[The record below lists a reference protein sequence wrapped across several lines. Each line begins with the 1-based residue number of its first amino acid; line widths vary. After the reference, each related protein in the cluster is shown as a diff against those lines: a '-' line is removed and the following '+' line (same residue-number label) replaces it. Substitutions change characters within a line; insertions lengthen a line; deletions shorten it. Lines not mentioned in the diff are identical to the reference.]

1 MTPEL
6 EARLLE
12 ARRLDHA
19 GQPGRAILAYKLVL
33 RADPACVGAKVDL
46 AGLLMV
52 LGRHQEAL
60 DLCLD
65 ALAQRPGDLS
75 AIQNL
80 VGALLGLERY
90 EEADARCRGLL
101 EADPACAPAHLGLGM
116 SLACRDRHPEAE
128 AAFQRALALDPA
140 DRRARAALFT
150 SLIKDK
156 AWDRLYAVWMAMTD
170 LDPHPGNGGFEKA
183 MVHLVFGELEQGW
196 QLYEN
201 RFALARDPVTR
212 MNFPQP
218 LWDGSP
224 FPGRTLLLT
233 WEQGFGDTLMFIR
246 YAALARA
253 LGGRVVAQVQ
263 APLLPVLRGCP
274 GVDAWVAP
282 TDPLPPF
289 DLHLPLL
296 SLPRVLQTRLDTIP
310 APIPYLRVP
319 SPARGTPVR
328 PSEHL
333 KVGLVW
339 AGSQV
344 HKHDFLRTLPPRALE
359 PLAALPGVAWYSL
372 QVGYQGDPPWPLQE
386 LAPHLKDFGD
396 TARALD
402 KLDLLITV
410 DTAVAH
416 LAGAMARPVWLM
428 LPLMPDWRWL
438 LEGTTTPW
446 YPTFR
451 LFRQTHFNDWNAVVG
466 QITQALADLMASRT
480 TPRGT

>member
-1 MTPEL
+1 MEPEL

-12 ARRLDHA
+12 ARRLDRA

-33 RADPACVGAKVDL
+33 RADPSALGAKVDL
-46 AGLLMV
+46 AGLLMT
-52 LGRHQEAL
+52 LGREEEAL

-65 ALAQRPGDLS
+65 ALAQSPGNL
-75 AIQNL
+75 AALQNL
-80 VGALLGLERY
+80 IGALLGLERY
-90 EEADARCRGLL
+90 EEADARCRKLL
-101 EADPACAPAHLGLGM
+101 EDDPACAPAHLGLGM

-128 AAFQRALALDPA
+128 TAFRRALALDPA
-140 DRRARAALFT
+140 DRRARSALFT
-150 SLIKDK
+150 SLIKTK
-156 AWDRLYAVWMAMTD
+156 AWDRLYTVWMAMAGQ
-170 LDPHPGNGGFEKA
+170 DPDQAGGSFEQA
-183 MVHLVFGELEQGW
+183 MIHLVFGELEQGW
-196 QLYEN
+196 QRYES
-201 RFALARDPVTR
+201 RFDLTRDPVTR
-212 MNFPQP
+212 LACPQP
-218 LWDGSP
+218 LWDGAP

-246 YAALARA
+246 YAAMARA

-274 GVDAWVAP
+274 GVDQWLAP

-289 DLHLPLL
+289 DCHLSLL
-296 SLPRVLQTRLDTIP
+296 SLPRVLKTRLDTIP
-310 APIPYLRVP
+310 APCPYLQAP

-328 PSEHL
+328 PSDRL

-344 HKHDFLRTLPPRALE
+344 HKHDFLRTLPPSALAC
-359 PLAALPGVAWYSL
+359 LATLPGIDWYSL
-372 QVGYQGDPPWPLQE
+372 QVGYQGPPPWPLE
-386 LAPHLKDFGD
+386 DLAPHLQDFSD
-396 TARALD
+396 TARALAR
-402 KLDLLITV
+402 LDLLITV

-428 LPLMPDWRWL
+428 LPLMPDWRWR

-451 LFRQTHFNDWNAVVG
+451 LFRQTRFNDWTSVVASVAH
-466 QITQALADLMASRT
+466 ALEALTASRT
-480 TPRGT
+480 SSP